1 MKIEFDTAEEY
12 IGLVEMLDSSWRYW
26 KKRYQ
31 EAQGKIC
38 MTLDSKGVPTST
50 HYTAEECLYEMAK
63 IDAMREV
70 VCNQTHVES
79 EWSDDDDDWTEVVV
93 EGVAATY
100 VEPEEE
106 EEEEIDEDA
115 EKEIECLF
123 GSAYEAEIEALPQ
136 YGPRPNC
143 QGNFIDFINTPA
155 YANGRWNLGYKEES

>member
-12 IGLVEMLDSSWRYW
+12 NGLVEMLDGSWYYW
-26 KKRYQ
+26 KKRWQ

-38 MTLDSKGVPTST
+38 MTMDSKGVPTST
-50 HYTAEECLYEMAK
+50 HYTVEECLHEMAK
-63 IDAMREV
+63 IDVMRDV
-70 VCNQTHVES
+70 VRNQTHLES
-79 EWSDDDDDWTEVVV
+79 EWNDDGEDRTDVVV

-100 VEPEEE
+100 VEPEEK
-106 EEEEIDEDA
+106 EEIDEDA
-115 EKEIECLF
+115 EKEIE
-123 GSAYEAEIEALPQ
+123 AEIKALPQ

>member
-1 MKIEFDTAEEY
+1 MKIVFDTIEEY
-12 IGLVEMLDSSWRYW
+12 EDLAEMLDGSWYYW

-38 MTLDSKGVPTST
+38 MTLDSKGIPTST
-50 HYTAEECLYEMAK
+50 HYTVEECLHEMAK
-63 IDAMREV
+63 IDVMRDV
-70 VCNQTHVES
+70 VRNQTHLES
-79 EWSDDDDDWTEVVV
+79 EWSDEKDDWTEYEV

-106 EEEEIDEDA
+106 EEEEIDEA
-115 EKEIECLF
+115 YEKEIELHF
-123 GSAYEAEIEALPQ
+123 GSAYEAEIDTSPK
-136 YGPRPNC
+136 YGPRPDC

>member
-1 MKIEFDTAEEY
+1 MKITFDTREEY
-12 IGLVEMLDSSWRYW
+12 TDLVEMLDGSWYYW

-31 EAQGKIC
+31 EVQGKIC

-50 HYTAEECLYEMAK
+50 HYTAEECLHEMAK

-70 VCNQTHVES
+70 VRNQAHLES
-79 EWSDDDDDWTEVVV
+79 EWSDDKDDWTDIEV

-106 EEEEIDEDA
+106 EEIDEEY
-115 EKEIECLF
+115 EKEVECYF